1 MPYDGEQ
8 FEPAVALRAGACG
21 QYDQRLR
28 AVLGE
33 ENLAVDVDAAEFGM
47 DDRLALVLAL
57 GDLLQ
62 LPQSDELG
70 AVFLEF
76 GEDPGG
82 SGGVAARC
90 QRDPQTGRL
99 GAAVVWVVLL
109 GYTRRSAGSMN
120 QR

>member
-1 MPYDGEQ
+1 MPYDGER
-8 FEPAVALRAGACG
+8 FELAVALRAGARG
-21 QYDQRLR
+21 QYDQGLC

-33 ENLAVDVDAAEFGM
+33 EDLAVDVDAAEFGM
-47 DDRLALVLAL
+47 DDGLTLVVAL

-62 LPQSDELG
+62 LPQADELG

-82 SGGVAARC
+82 SGGVAACC
-90 QRDPQTGRL
+90 QRDPQAGRL
-99 GAAVVWVVLL
+99 GAAVARVVLL